1 MSKCELCEFGVDV
14 KTKLIEMNKNQSW
27 LIEEIRKETGM
38 YADTGYLNKIFT
50 GKRKAPKIRNAISKI
65 FEME

>member
-14 KTKLIEMNKNQSW
+14 KNQSW

-65 FEME
+65 LEME